1 MRCHTRLYRLEAV
14 TYQSPKPGYCYASVA
29 ILGLNLETRFLVC
42 ESESNMAEGGNVPEL
57 GGYDYEF
64 TSKVPD
70 YWECLVCQLTLKYPV
85 QIEECGHRLCKICIE
100 SLLR

>member
-1 MRCHTRLYRLEAV
+1 MQAV
-14 TYQSPKPGYCYASVA
+14 SRDLAEPKRVHSRRH
-29 ILGLNLETRFLVC
+29 LGFKILETRFPVC
-42 ESESNMAEGGNVPEL
+42 ENESNISMAEGGDVPEL